1 MKMILHTEI
10 SRDLFNL
17 IKGCTCLPVA
27 LEFFS
32 EMKPKFPFIKF
43 IWGLLRKR
51 PWHYAAGTLSV
62 VILDAVD
69 MVPSLLIKEMTNKVQ
84 RAPQDV
90 DLTFYALALAGCYLL
105 ISLLRLGWRFL
116 IIIPSRL
123 IEKDLRK
130 SAYQKIVSSDFAEV
144 SKLKTGDVVSTL
156 SQELAN
162 LRMFMGP
169 GVVVMIDTLAL
180 FILIPATLFYILGP
194 GALYVL
200 LPFLILIGVIVKVQ
214 KPLEKAYG
222 ESSEMLGNLS
232 QYVFEEAQGARFF
245 RAEGLIEARRMRYE
259 MILKS
264 LFGKQLEI
272 SRLDLSLDAS
282 LQTIFQ
288 MSYLVVLTLAWKGHG
303 EMAQGLGALTVSLQ
317 LLDKLLWPLM
327 SVGYII
333 NSYQGAVT
341 AWKRLEQ
348 IESLTPKIQ
357 GTQKISEP
365 LHSIS
370 IKNLSIKA
378 PTGLELLSHIDLKIK
393 SGEHIAIVG
402 TIGSGKTVFL
412 QTLAGLWEG
421 KHLSYDEFSFNQVSF
436 KALNRETLWEQLS
449 FIPQTPQI
457 FSRTLAL
464 NISPQRHLIH
474 DNLMASLEKADLA
487 ADVALFPE
495 GLSTAIGEK
504 GINLSGGQKQ
514 RTLISRSFHSEAKL
528 FLWDDA
534 ISALDPKTEKK
545 VIQNLRHLDPTAIL
559 ILATHRLSSL
569 KDFDR
574 ILVMEKGQIVRT
586 GSFDEIK
593 RDHVL
598 FERLLQDEQ
607 EALKKEEPWI

>member
-1 MKMILHTEI
+1 MKEKF
-10 SRDLFNL
+10 LF
-17 IKGCTCLPVA
+17 
-27 LEFFS
+27 S
-32 EMKPKFPFIKF
+32 YF

-51 PWHYAAGTLSV
+51 PWHYAAGTISIL
-62 VILDAVD
+62 ILDALD

-105 ISLLRLGWRFL
+105 ISLLRLAWRFL

-123 IEKDLRK
+123 IEKDLRM

-169 GVVVMIDTLAL
+169 GIVIMIDTMAL

-200 LPFLILIGVIVKVQ
+200 LPFLMLIGVVIKVQ
-214 KPLEKAYG
+214 KPLETAFG

-232 QYVFEEAQGARFF
+232 QFVFEESQGARFF
-245 RAEGLIEARRMRYE
+245 RAEGLIEVRRFRYE

-264 LFGKQLEI
+264 LLSKQLEI
-272 SRLDLSLDAS
+272 SRLDLGLDAV
-282 LQTIFQ
+282 LQTVFQ
-288 MSYLVVLTLAWKGHG
+288 MSYLIVLTLAWQGHG

-327 SVGYII
+327 SIGYII
-333 NSYQGAVT
+333 NSYQSAVT
-341 AWKRLEQ
+341 AWKRLEL

-357 GTQKISEP
+357 GTQRIPGSLKAIT
-365 LHSIS
+365 
-370 IKNLSIKA
+370 IKNLTIKEPAGKELISSIS
-378 PTGLELLSHIDLKIK
+378 LNIK
-393 SGEHIAIVG
+393 SGEHIAVVG
-402 TIGSGKTVFL
+402 TIGSGKTVLL

-421 KHLSYDEFSFNQVSF
+421 RHLKFEEFSFNEISF
-436 KALNRETLWEQLS
+436 NDLNRETLWEQLS

-464 NISPQRHLIH
+464 NISPQKYLIH
-474 DNLMASLEKADLA
+474 ENLLASLEKADLGS
-487 ADVALFPE
+487 DVALFPD

-534 ISALDPKTEKK
+534 ISALDTKTEKK
-545 VIQNLRHLDPTAIL
+545 VIQNLRHLDPSAIL

-569 KDFDR
+569 KNFDR
-574 ILVMEKGQIVRT
+574 ILVMEAGKIVKS
-586 GSFDEIK
+586 GSFDDIK
-593 RDHVL
+593 HDHIL
-598 FERLLQDEQ
+598 FERLLKDEQ
-607 EALKKEEPWI
+607 ETLKKEGLWT